1 MAVSVEMQN
10 ISKKFGDTVANSK
23 VDLSIF
29 QGEIHTLLGENGAGK
44 TTLMKMLYGHFKPD
58 TGTIRVLEE
67 DRDFESPR
75 DAINAGV
82 GMVHQHF
89 MLVDNM
95 TIAENIVLGN
105 EPTDF
110 THMRIHDADQRTRV
124 DSISEQYG
132 FSINPNDQIKDVS
145 VGVQQ
150 RVEILKTVS
159 RGAEIIILDEPTA
172 VLTPQE
178 VEELFSVLRNLKER
192 GKSIILITH
201 KLNEALDLSDRIT
214 VLRNGRSIGTV
225 LPRKVNKSQLAEMM
239 VGESVDLGVSKP
251 DRVAGEPILSVSAV
265 DIDDADNVESIRD
278 ITFEVRSGEIFGI
291 VGVDGNG
298 QTELADA
305 IAGLRKI
312 DAGDIEFQG
321 EQISGLPRRER
332 IEAGIGYI
340 PENRETQG
348 LVMDLDLNHNGLLGN
363 QHSREFSG
371 RFKIFWSEVRSYVRD
386 LIKRYDV
393 KADGPRSR
401 ADSLSGG
408 NKQKFIVAR
417 ELGRDPP
424 LLIAAQPT
432 RGVDVSAIKFI
443 QNQLLDFRQRGRA
456 VLLITSELEAAM
468 QLSDRLAVMYEGS
481 IVDIFDPSHR
491 RPEEVGL
498 LMAGGNSDKGKRK
511 SNQFPE

>member
-265 DIDDADNVESIRD
+265 DIEDADNVESIRN
-278 ITFEVRSGEIFGI
+278 ITFEILSGEIFCI
-291 VGVDGNG
+291 VGVD
-298 QTELADA
+298 
-305 IAGLRKI
+305 
-312 DAGDIEFQG
+312 
-321 EQISGLPRRER
+321 
-332 IEAGIGYI
+332 
-340 PENRETQG
+340 
-348 LVMDLDLNHNGLLGN
+348 
-363 QHSREFSG
+363 
-371 RFKIFWSEVRSYVRD
+371 
-386 LIKRYDV
+386 
-393 KADGPRSR
+393 
-401 ADSLSGG
+401 
-408 NKQKFIVAR
+408 
-417 ELGRDPP
+417 
-424 LLIAAQPT
+424 
-432 RGVDVSAIKFI
+432 
-443 QNQLLDFRQRGRA
+443 
-456 VLLITSELEAAM
+456 
-468 QLSDRLAVMYEGS
+468 
-481 IVDIFDPSHR
+481 
-491 RPEEVGL
+491 
-498 LMAGGNSDKGKRK
+498 
-511 SNQFPE
+511 